1 MSRNK
6 KHIETLLAHGGGQP
20 DPYSGAVIP
29 PIQTATTFARNPNY
43 ELFSANHLYGRD
55 DNDLYRQ
62 TESLIAGL
70 ETGADSRLFASGM
83 AAISAIFRWVRPGR
97 TIIVQSGIYWGTT
110 LWLRDHCTHSG
121 IALVEV
127 DASNAELLDETIRE
141 TAPDLVF
148 LEVPS
153 NPWLAVADIARA
165 AKSCRSANALL
176 AVDATAATPLVSR
189 PLELGADLVV
199 HSATK
204 ALNGHSDV
212 LAGVVTTRDATTEW
226 WAFLCRERKS
236 AGAILGVFE
245 TWLLLRG
252 LRTLSLRIERMNKN
266 ALAVARFL
274 ADHPAIERVLYPGLP
289 QHPHHDLAAR
299 QMPGGF
305 GFLLS
310 FLVRGSEE
318 DTLKAAGRLK
328 TILCATSLGGVE
340 SLIEHR
346 HTLEG
351 DTSGIPKN
359 LLRLSVGIEHEQD
372 LIEDLD
378 QALSG

>member
-1 MSRNK
+1 
-6 KHIETLLAHGGGQP
+6 
-20 DPYSGAVIP
+20 
-29 PIQTATTFARNPNY
+29 
-43 ELFSANHLYGRD
+43 
-55 DNDLYRQ
+55 
-62 TESLIAGL
+62 
-70 ETGADSRLFASGM
+70 
-83 AAISAIFRWVRPGR
+83 
-97 TIIVQSGIYWGTT
+97 
-110 LWLRDHCTHSG
+110 
-121 IALVEV
+121 
-127 DASNAELLDETIRE
+127 
-141 TAPDLVF
+141 
-148 LEVPS
+148 
-153 NPWLAVADIARA
+153 
-165 AKSCRSANALL
+165 
-176 AVDATAATPLVSR
+176 
-189 PLELGADLVV
+189 
-199 HSATK
+199 
-204 ALNGHSDV
+204 LNGHSDV

>member
-6 KHIETLLAHGGGQP
+6 KHFNTLLAHGGGKP
-20 DPYSGAVIP
+20 DLYSGAVIP
-29 PIQTATTFARNPNY
+29 PIQTATTFARNPSY
-43 ELFSANHLYGRD
+43 ELTSANHLYGRD

-62 TESLIAGL
+62 TETLIANL
-70 ETGADSRLFASGM
+70 EAGADSRLFASGM

-97 TIIVQSGIYWGTT
+97 TIVVQSGIYWGTT
-110 LWLRDHCTHSG
+110 LWLRSHCTHSG

-127 DASNAELLDETIRE
+127 DAANATLLDETIRE

-153 NPWLAVADIARA
+153 NPWLAVADIRLA
-165 AKSCRSANALL
+165 AKSCRSAGALL

-212 LAGVVTTRDATTEW
+212 LAGVVSTRDATSQW
-226 WAFLCRERKS
+226 WEFLCQERKG

-252 LRTLSLRIERMNKN
+252 LRTLSLRIERMNNN
-266 ALAVARFL
+266 AKTIAHFL
-274 ADHPAIERVLYPGLP
+274 SNHSNVEHVYYPGLP
-289 QHPHHDLAAR
+289 EHPQHDLAAA
-299 QMPGGF
+299 QMHGGF
-305 GFLLS
+305 GYLLS

-318 DTLKAAGRLK
+318 DALKVAGRLK

-346 HTLEG
+346 RTLEG
-351 DTSGIPKN
+351 DSSGIPEN
-359 LLRLSVGIEHEQD
+359 LLRLSVGIEHDED

-378 QALSG
+378 QALTG